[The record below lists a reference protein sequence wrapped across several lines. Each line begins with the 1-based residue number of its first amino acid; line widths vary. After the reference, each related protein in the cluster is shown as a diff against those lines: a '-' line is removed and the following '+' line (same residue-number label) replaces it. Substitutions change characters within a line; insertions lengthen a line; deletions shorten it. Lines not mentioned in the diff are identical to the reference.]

1 MTLVKPNIRDLRSS
15 QSSQRHEFHV
25 RLIVWFTFIAQSK
38 LCVIFRKERWKKK
51 KKTNVFSITARHSK
65 GKQSYF
71 LRNSNNHFL
80 EMDSRVI

>member
-1 MTLVKPNIRDLRSS
+1 MY
-15 QSSQRHEFHV
+15 HEFHV

-51 KKTNVFSITARHSK
+51 KRTTNVFAITARHSK

-71 LRNSNNHFL
+71 PRNSNNHFL